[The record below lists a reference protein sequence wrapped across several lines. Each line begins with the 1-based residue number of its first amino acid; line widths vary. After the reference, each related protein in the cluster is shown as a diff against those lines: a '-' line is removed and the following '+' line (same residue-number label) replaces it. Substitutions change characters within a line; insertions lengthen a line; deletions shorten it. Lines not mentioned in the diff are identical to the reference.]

1 MATAPNFR
9 HCTRCAGE
17 GASGRVPLGSAH
29 QIWTQCHRYHDSR
42 DSRCR
47 HDGYERNCR
56 RRPSIW
62 RGTSLPELVTT
73 IAAVHRGALILAVS
87 DIVGG
92 NFFDALFV
100 AAADRVFLGGS
111 VYHAAGI
118 GASEEFL
125 TILAILLNL
134 VLLPGLLFRQ
144 RSGPGN
150 IGLESLL
157 MLVIYVSGFSVL
169 LGFSWD

>member
-1 MATAPNFR
+1 M
-9 HCTRCAGE
+9 
-17 GASGRVPLGSAH
+17 
-29 QIWTQCHRYHDSR
+29 
-42 DSRCR
+42 
-47 HDGYERNCR
+47 
-56 RRPSIW
+56 
-62 RGTSLPELVTT
+62 TT

-134 VLLPGLLFRQ
+134 VLLPGLLFCQ